1 MRFEGAL
8 DNVLSVPDRLPRF
21 CMRKIQGIPVY
32 RKLARLFWL
41 GIGIKEADEEDI
53 RRFNAWFKRI
63 GGRAS
68 ISRDRNVTNL
78 VAKRGS
84 KVIGSVQLMRFP
96 EGSPLYAGYWLFS
109 LTVNSFYRG
118 MGIGEKLS
126 RVVIE
131 KARAE
136 GAEELLLRVGEDNH
150 RAINLYRKLGFRIK
164 AMPKLD
170 EARLNEEMAPR
181 GRRQIIMSKSL
192 SEPGCI

>member
-1 MRFEGAL
+1 MRFMVAL
-8 DNVLSVPDRLPRF
+8 NNILSLPDRLPRF
-21 CMRKIQGIPVY
+21 CMRKIQGIPFY

-41 GIGIKEADEEDI
+41 GTGIKEADEEDI
-53 RRFNAWFKRI
+53 RRFNTWFKRI

-68 ISRDRNVTNL
+68 ILRDRNVTRL

-84 KVIGSVQLMRFP
+84 KVVGSVQLMRFP
-96 EGSPLYAGYWLFS
+96 EGSPLFTGYWLFS
-109 LTVNSFYRG
+109 LIVNSFYRG

-136 GAEELLLRVGEDNH
+136 GAEELFLRVGEDNH
-150 RAINLYRKLGFRIK
+150 RAINLYCKLGFRIK

-170 EARLNEEMAPR
+170 EARLNEEMVQR
-181 GRRQIIMSKSL
+181 KHSQVIMSKSL
-192 SEPGCI
+192 LESECI